1 LFVMATITPATRALD
16 AAGIP
21 YRLFLHPQPVR
32 SLEQA
37 ARERGLSPEQI
48 VRSLLFR
55 LEGQRYLLAL
65 IPGPSQ
71 VDWSKLRHFL
81 GVSRITTADA
91 DEVRRVTGYEPGAV
105 SPFGLQQELRIL
117 ADPCLKQLEIVSLG
131 AGIRNAGIILNREDL
146 VRSLEIEWVDLRADE
161 CPPADFSP

>member
-1 LFVMATITPATRALD
+1 MAPSTPVTQALE

-21 YRLFLHPQPVR
+21 YQLHLHPQPVR

-55 LEGQRYLLAL
+55 IEGHQYLLAL

-71 VDWSKLRHFL
+71 VDWAKLRHFL
-81 GVSRITTADA
+81 GVSRVTTADA
-91 DEVRRVTGYEPGAV
+91 DEVRSVTGYEPGAV
-105 SPFGLQQELRIL
+105 SPFGLPGELRIL
-117 ADPCLKQLEIVSLG
+117 ADPCLKQQNVISLG
-131 AGIRNAGIILNREDL
+131 AGIRNAGIILKREDL
-146 VRSLEIEWVDLRADE
+146 ERALQIEWVDLRADD
-161 CPPADFSP
+161 CPPDEISL